1 MSGAPPHPRGEVARV
16 CHLPFKSET
25 AEAALWHHVAST
37 QGGVSSTILGMPVQ
51 MALSC
56 MALLPCVPSGV
67 PTLWL
72 AFPAML
78 TISNVSLQGYTLP
91 RPMMANSDIARIIN
105 SDEIQS
111 VVRPARSGLVRKPL
125 KKNPMKN
132 LGALLKLNPY
142 ANVARRIAI
151 TSSVSHK
158 TL

>member
-1 MSGAPPHPRGEVARV
+1 MCPPG
-16 CHLPFKSET
+16 FD
-25 AEAALWHHVAST
+25 
-37 QGGVSSTILGMPVQ
+37 
-51 MALSC
+51 
-56 MALLPCVPSGV
+56 
-67 PTLWL
+67 
-72 AFPAML
+72 L
-78 TISNVSLQGYTLP
+78 TIMPPTIHVLSQGYTLP

-151 TSSVSHK
+151 TSSVSHSQAIRGRRRVQHK
-158 TL
+158 LTVSCSKSCMRLEFVLGNYDTKLWACVCECLYVAIKHKPWVDEDGIPAERLP